1 MFDCVIVGG
10 GIAGLQAA
18 IQLGRYQHRVLV
30 IDKGKGRST
39 LCRSYHNLLG
49 YPDGV
54 SGEELRRTGRL
65 QAERLGVRFQ
75 ECEVIAAAKT
85 DQTIEIACADG
96 GIHRAETM
104 LIATGVLDRYP
115 DLPGLESCMG
125 LSVYVC
131 PDCDGY
137 EVSGKKTIVMGS
149 GDVGSGI
156 AVGLH
161 YYTDQL
167 VYINHE
173 RKVVGS
179 EKLDKLLK
187 LGITYEEAEIAEVLT
202 KGDPAQGQFAGV
214 RLTDGRIIEGERAF
228 IGFGGN
234 QVLSDPFVSLG
245 IERMENRH
253 IITDPRSKMTSV
265 QGVWAAGDVGVHAEQ
280 VSIAMG
286 EGAQAAIWI
295 HKEIMKRKAQERQ
308 PATAGV

>member
-1 MFDCVIVGG
+1 
-10 GIAGLQAA
+10 
-18 IQLGRYQHRVLV
+18 
-30 IDKGKGRST
+30 
-39 LCRSYHNLLG
+39 
-49 YPDGV
+49 
-54 SGEELRRTGRL
+54 
-65 QAERLGVRFQ
+65 
-75 ECEVIAAAKT
+75 
-85 DQTIEIACADG
+85 
-96 GIHRAETM
+96 
-104 LIATGVLDRYP
+104 
-115 DLPGLESCMG
+115 MG
-125 LSVYVC
+125 LSVYIC

-137 EVSGKKTIVMGS
+137 EVSGKKTIVLGS

-187 LGITYEEAEIAEVLT
+187 LGIVYEEAEIAEVLT

-214 RLTDGRIIEGERAF
+214 RLADGRVIEAERGFLA
-228 IGFGGN
+228 FGGN

-265 QGVWAAGDVGVHAEQ
+265 TGVWAAGDIGVHAEQ

-286 EGAQAAIWI
+286 EGTQAAIWI
-295 HKEIMKRKAQERQ
+295 HKEIMKRKAKKQE
-308 PATAGV
+308 PMTANA